1 MTNEEIMDRFDEGSR
16 HFAEIRGQL
25 ADVLKALEPLPQ
37 MKLDIEDVKKDSEK
51 VKDLVEA
58 WNAVKTGGKFIK
70 WVAPIIG
77 SIVGGWA
84 ALKAG
89 MTGFFR

>member
-1 MTNEEIMDRFDEGSR
+1 MTNEEIMDRFDEGNR

-25 ADVLKALEPLPQ
+25 ADVLKALESLPQ
-37 MKLDIEDVKKDSEK
+37 MKLDIEDAKKDSEK

-58 WNAVKTGGKFIK
+58 WNAAKTGGKFVK

-77 SIVGGWA
+77 GLIGGWA
-84 ALKAG
+84 ALKTG
-89 MTGFFR
+89 MMGFFR